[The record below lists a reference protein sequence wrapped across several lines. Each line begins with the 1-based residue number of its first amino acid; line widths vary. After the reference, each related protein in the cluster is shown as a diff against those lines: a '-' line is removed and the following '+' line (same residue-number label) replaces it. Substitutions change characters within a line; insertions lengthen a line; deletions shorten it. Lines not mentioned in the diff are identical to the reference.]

1 VANVHAELYLH
12 LVWATCG
19 RRPMITEQIQQQ
31 VYVAIAAQCKKTKC
45 ELLAVGGIADH
56 VHVLA
61 RIPPTISVA
70 ELARR
75 LKGASSYAASH
86 ENRTAQPF
94 RWQGS
99 YGAFTVSRSVVPR
112 VRVYVLEQK
121 RHHADGVLSRVLEAT
136 EAAPT
141 QPRSPL

>member
-1 VANVHAELYLH
+1 MANVHAELYLH
-12 LVWATCG
+12 LVWATLG
-19 RRPMITEQIQQQ
+19 RLPMITGETQRR
-31 VYVAIAAQCKKTKC
+31 VYLAIADQCRKTKS
-45 ELLAVGGIADH
+45 EILAVGGIADH

-75 LKGASSYAASH
+75 LKGASSHAASH
-86 ENRTAQPF
+86 AIRTDEPF
-94 RWQGS
+94 RWQAS

-112 VRVYVLEQK
+112 VRTYVLEQE
-121 RHHADGVLSRVLEAT
+121 RHHGDGRLSRVLETT
-136 EAAPT
+136 EAGPT